1 MATLYEILGLSKNAT
16 PEQVN
21 QGFLV
26 QSEKIKANEPDLEAA
41 RMRQLAVREAFDILS
56 SPSRRQAYDNKLNQ
70 ASGQVS
76 YDVDESPAIPWV
88 KIAIGVVV
96 LAVVVFLYQKRVE
109 ANVKREAIA
118 QQALIAKAEAERAAQ
133 EAEAEQARLAQG
145 ILADRE
151 KAESK
156 RMRELEQ
163 ARRDGDRIHQNLEQA
178 AERDRYRE
186 RQELENER
194 RERER
199 AQYDKVREEQL
210 AKARIEQQNAALR
223 RALAIR
229 VRTPD

>member
-41 RMRQLAVREAFDILS
+41 RMRQLAIREAFDILS
-56 SPSRRQAYDNKLNQ
+56 SPSRRQAYDNKLNRPV
-70 ASGQVS
+70 GQVS
-76 YDVDESPAIPWV
+76 YEIDDTPAIPWA

-96 LAVVVFLYQKRVE
+96 LAIVVFAYQKKVQADLRRD
-109 ANVKREAIA
+109 ALA
-118 QQALIAKAEAERAAQ
+118 QQALIAKAEAERAVQ
-133 EAEAEQARLAQG
+133 EAEAEHARLAQG

-178 AERDRYRE
+178 AERDR
-186 RQELENER
+186 ENER

-199 AQYDKVREEQL
+199 AQYDKVREEQM
-210 AKARIEQQNAALR
+210 AKARIEQQNAAMR

>member
-26 QSEKIKANEPDLEAA
+26 QSEKIKANEPDAEAA
-41 RMRQLAVREAFDILS
+41 RLRLHAIREAFEILS
-56 SPSRRQAYDNKLNQ
+56 SPSRRQAYDNKLNRPV
-70 ASGQVS
+70 GQVS
-76 YDVDESPAIPWV
+76 YEIDETPAIPWA

-96 LAVVVFLYQKRVE
+96 LAIVVFAYQKKVQADLRRD
-109 ANVKREAIA
+109 ALA
-118 QQALIAKAEAERAAQ
+118 QQALIAKAEAERAVQ
-133 EAEAEQARLAQG
+133 EAEAEHARLAQG

-178 AERDRYRE
+178 AERDR
-186 RQELENER
+186 ENER

-199 AQYDKVREEQL
+199 AQYDKVREEQM
-210 AKARIEQQNAALR
+210 ARARIEQQNAAMR

>member
-41 RMRQLAVREAFDILS
+41 RLRQLAVREAFDILS
-56 SPSRRQAYDNKLNQ
+56 SPSRRQAYDNKLNRPV
-70 ASGQVS
+70 GQVS
-76 YDVDESPAIPWV
+76 YEIDETPAIPWA

-96 LAVVVFLYQKRVE
+96 LAIVVFAYQKKVQADVRRD
-109 ANVKREAIA
+109 ALA

-133 EAEAEQARLAQG
+133 EAEAEHARLAQG

-178 AERDRYRE
+178 AERDR
-186 RQELENER
+186 ENER

-199 AQYDKVREEQL
+199 AQYDKVREEQM
-210 AKARIEQQNAALR
+210 ARARIEQQNAAMR